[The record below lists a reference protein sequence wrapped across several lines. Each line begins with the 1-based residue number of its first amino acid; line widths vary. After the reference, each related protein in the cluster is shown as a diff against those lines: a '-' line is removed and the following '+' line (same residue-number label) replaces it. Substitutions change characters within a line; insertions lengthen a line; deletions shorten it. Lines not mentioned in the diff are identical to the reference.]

1 MTFGKRSINSKTEFE
16 LLRFCNLIGFNV
28 TGSAS
33 KLLKYFITNCEFQ
46 LITSY
51 ADISQ
56 FSGDLY
62 NKLGFECVHRS
73 SPNYW
78 WVINGVR
85 HHRFNWNKKRLV
97 KEGFDSNLTEVEI
110 MYSRGF
116 FRIFGCGQDKYVL
129 KK

>member
-1 MTFGKRSINSKTEFE
+1 M
-16 LLRFCNLIGFNV
+16 
-28 TGSAS
+28 
-33 KLLKYFITNCEFQ
+33 
-46 LITSY
+46 TSY

-56 FSGDLY
+56 FSGNLY
-62 NKLGFECVHRS
+62 NKLGFEWVHRS

-78 WVINGVR
+78 WVINVVR

-97 KEGFDSNLTEVEI
+97 KEGFDSNMTEVEI
-110 MYSRGF
+110 MYSRGY